1 MGNSSYN
8 FSARSTR
15 AASTYAVQSLGDT
28 FEQSKTRMIH
38 ESMSP
43 RSIKIREARDS
54 ALHPNTVPI
63 ILGMDVTGSMGMIPH
78 NLVKEGLPK
87 LMSSIINGG
96 VPDAA
101 LLFIAVGDHKSDRY
115 PIQVGQFESGDEELD
130 MWLTRTY
137 LEGNGG
143 GNGGESYS
151 LVWDFTDR
159 FVVTDAWEKRKQ
171 KGFIFTFGDEPIHP
185 TIPASFINST
195 YDNAGAEGS
204 VTSAELLQKIEEKWN
219 YIHIH
224 INHGG
229 RSQQAESGLR
239 ELLGE
244 HLIVTE
250 DYTKIPEIIAQYVLK
265 NSEKRVE
272 SGVVSTPRPKQDSV
286 ETEIIL

>member
-1 MGNSSYN
+1 MGGSSYD

-15 AASTYAVQSLGDT
+15 SATYAVKSLADT

-38 ESMSP
+38 ESMEP
-43 RSIKIREARDS
+43 KAIKIREARDS
-54 ALHPNTVPI
+54 AVHPNTVPI
-63 ILGMDVTGSMGMIPH
+63 ILGMDVTGSMGIIPH

-101 LLFIAVGDHKSDRY
+101 LLFIAVGDHISDRY

-151 LVWDFTDR
+151 LVWDFADR

-185 TIPASFINST
+185 VIPASFINAT
-195 YDNAGAEGS
+195 YENAGAEGS
-204 VTSAELLQKIEEKWN
+204 VTSEELLRKIEEKWN

-224 INHGG
+224 INHGY
-229 RSQQAESGLR
+229 RSQSAENGLR
-239 ELLGE
+239 DLLGE
-244 HLIVTE
+244 HLIVTQ

-265 NSEKRVE
+265 NVQKGVE
-272 SGVVSTPRPKQDSV
+272 SGVETTPQQKQNFE

>member
-1 MGNSSYN
+1 MGGDSYD
-8 FSARSTR
+8 FCARSTR
-15 AASTYAVQSLGDT
+15 SATYATKSLADT

-38 ESMSP
+38 ESMEP
-43 RSIKIREARDS
+43 KAIKIREARDS
-54 ALHPNTVPI
+54 EVHPNTVPI
-63 ILGMDVTGSMGMIPH
+63 VLGMDVTGSMGIIPH

-151 LVWDFTDR
+151 LVWDFADR

-185 TIPASFINST
+185 TIPASFINAT
-195 YDNAGAEGS
+195 YENAGVEGS
-204 VTSAELLQKIEEKWN
+204 VTSKELLQKIEEKWN

-224 INHGG
+224 INHGYK
-229 RSQQAESGLR
+229 SASAESGLR

-244 HLIVTE
+244 HLVVTE

-265 NSEKRVE
+265 NSEKGVE
-272 SGVVSTPRPKQDSV
+272 SGVVSTPRPKQDSPKI
-286 ETEIIL
+286 EIIL

>member
-1 MGNSSYN
+1 MGGSSYD

-15 AASTYAVQSLGDT
+15 AASTYAVKSIGDT

-38 ESMSP
+38 ESMEP
-43 RSIKIREARDS
+43 KAIKIREARDS
-54 ALHPNTVPI
+54 EIHPNTVPI

-101 LLFIAVGDHKSDRY
+101 LLFMAVGDHKSDRY
-115 PIQVGQFESGDEELD
+115 PVQVGQFESGDEELD

-151 LVWDFTDR
+151 LVWDFADR

-185 TIPASFINST
+185 TIPASFINAT
-195 YDNAGAEGS
+195 YENAGAEGS
-204 VTSAELLQKIEEKWN
+204 VTSKELLQKIEEKWN

-224 INHGG
+224 INHG
-229 RSQQAESGLR
+229 SKSAYAESGLR

-244 HLIVTE
+244 HLIVTG
-250 DYTKIPEIIAQYVLK
+250 DYTKIPEIIAQYVLNNTGK
-265 NSEKRVE
+265 SVE
-272 SGVVSTPRPKQDSV
+272 SGVVSTPRPKQDPV